1 MLHVAPAGSRWW
13 RPPRL
18 RSNEPDAHRKA
29 TWLELFYDLVYV
41 VVVAALAHEL
51 SAHLSWGGLL
61 TFVGLFVPVWW
72 SWSGVTFYND
82 RFDTDDAAHRLFT
95 LLQMMGAVAL
105 ALSVHDA
112 PHGPGFALSYAALRG
127 ILVAKYLRAARHVP
141 TAAPLA
147 RRYALGFSVAA
158 ALWLVSLLLPAPW
171 RYALWA
177 VAMIVDVG
185 TPLTARHLQARL
197 PVSTSHL
204 PERIG
209 LFTIIVL
216 GEGVAATVR
225 GSEGIG
231 ITPLGI
237 MAAFLALGLTFC
249 VWWVYFD
256 NLDERVVRRTRV
268 AGQVWFYAHL
278 LLAMSITSM
287 AVGAE
292 HLVRLAAGEPFHVG
306 ARWLLGG
313 SFALALGSLAV
324 LHLTTIE
331 HLGASQNRR
340 RAVLRL
346 ASAGAVLVLTL
357 LGGFLPGLA
366 FGALLAVAA
375 LAQVVLDPPTQ
386 HHVAA
391 S

>member
-1 MLHVAPAGSRWW
+1 MTYAGPAGSRWW

-18 RSNEPDAHRKA
+18 RSNEPDAHRRA

-51 SAHLSWGGLL
+51 GARLSWTGLL
-61 TFVGLFVPVWW
+61 AFVGLFVPAWW

-95 LLQMMGAVAL
+95 LLQMMGAAAM
-105 ALSVHDA
+105 ALSVHGA
-112 PHGPGFALSYAALRG
+112 LHGPGFALSYAAVRMV
-127 ILVAKYLRAARHVP
+127 LVLKYLRAARHVP
-141 TAAPLA
+141 HAAPLA
-147 RRYALGFSVAA
+147 RRYALGFTVAA
-158 ALWLVSLLLPAPW
+158 ALWVLSLLLPTPA

-177 VAMIVDVG
+177 VAMAVDIG
-185 TPLTARHLQARL
+185 TPLTARHLQEKL

-216 GEGVAATVR
+216 GEAVAATVR
-225 GSEGIG
+225 GSEAGV
-231 ITPLGI
+231 TALGL
-237 MAAFLALGLTFC
+237 MAAFLALALAFC

-268 AGQVWFYAHL
+268 AGQVWFYTHL
-278 LLAMSITSM
+278 PLAMGITAM

-292 HLVRLAAGEPFHVG
+292 RLVRLAAGEPFH
-306 ARWLLGG
+306 AADRWLLGG
-313 SFALALGSLAV
+313 AFALALAALGV
-324 LHLTTIE
+324 LHLATVE
-331 HLGASQNRR
+331 ARGVSVNRR
-340 RAVLRL
+340 RAWLRL
-346 ASAGAVLVLTL
+346 GSAALVLASTAA
-357 LGGFLPGLA
+357 GGLVPGLA
-366 FGALLAVAA
+366 FGGLLVVVAA
-375 LAQVVLDPPTQ
+375 AQVVLDPRAPQ
-386 HHVAA
+386 AVVA